1 MIIKASEYRITTI
14 YISLNLAICNLCFAI
29 FGQIPPVFIIAKKC
43 LVSFKSLSTELEACF
58 FNNQNV
64 LLVLFHII
72 DISILDIQTV
82 ASKYL
87 LQKDSDNWSCYA

>member
-1 MIIKASEYRITTI
+1 MSCE
-14 YISLNLAICNLCFAI
+14 F
-29 FGQIPPVFIIAKKC
+29 QVFVNWIRS
-43 LVSFKSLSTELEACF
+43 VF

-64 LLVLFHII
+64 LSVLFHMI

-87 LQKDSDNWSCYA
+87 LQKDSDNWSCYAW